1 MVNSRFDSE
10 TTYKAYTKGST
21 QYIEIR
27 RNDEKMSI
35 KMRCL
40 DNYKNVFIPE
50 IYTELCEI
58 RDKYGDKICPVCGAH
73 FVAFTKRKYCGNEC
87 ALKAN
92 NEKNKSRYREK
103 AQENE
108 KPKEKHVSQLTELT
122 REARAKGMSYGQLQA
137 QKYLE
142 QMKGAVI

>member
-10 TTYKAYTKGST
+10 TTYKAYAKGST

-73 FVAFTKRKYCGNEC
+73 FVAYTKRKYCSDKC
-87 ALKAN
+87 SRIAQAN
-92 NEKNKSRYREK
+92 SKKSVNSEKRKEK
-103 AQENE
+103 
-108 KPKEKHVSQLTELT
+108 KKEKHVSQLTELT

-137 QKYLE
+137 QKYIE